1 MFSLLFGLTMATHP
15 GAPAGCDSVSYRAL
29 GLMANLRAQVH
40 SASWTFPGVS
50 KEELDTTG
58 MRPVMN
64 AALCRRA
71 LAAIQQYMDSGLH
84 PTAIVLIRS
93 GKYFVAEQV
102 EIGRRY
108 DRTAQ
113 YFLDQSL
120 HVLYP
125 CPNGYSPASGGS
137 CPPRKPEP

>member
-1 MFSLLFGLTMATHP
+1 MLTLLVGLIVATHP
-15 GAPAGCDSVSYRAL
+15 EASAGCDSVSYHSL
-29 GLMANLRAQVH
+29 GLMANVRAQVH
-40 SASWTFPGVS
+40 SASWTFPGVN
-50 KEELDTTG
+50 KDQLDTTS
-58 MRPVMN
+58 MRPVVN

-71 LAAIQQYMDSGLH
+71 LAAIQRYMNSDLH

-93 GKYFVAEQV
+93 GNYLVAEQV
-102 EIGRRY
+102 ETGRGY

-125 CPNGYSPASGGS
+125 CPNGHPPPSSGR
-137 CPPRKPEP
+137 CLPRKSEP